1 MSQCNLRNSEI
12 SLLSKGLKFVPTRR
26 GINKTLIKEE
36 LEVYGGK
43 RRLMWHFRNERGS
56 LVIIL
61 LRKNLS
67 FDPKRK
73 DAAIQLYLSRLEEE
87 ISSLDCKA
95 GYSDLI
101 QGERDVICPLKNDNS
116 IIIKEA
122 DKGSAVVKEQCSS
135 G

>member
-1 MSQCNLRNSEI
+1 MVENVDLCGI
-12 SLLSKGLKFVPTRR
+12 FV
-26 GINKTLIKEE
+26 
-36 LEVYGGK
+36 
-43 RRLMWHFRNERGS
+43 MMRGS

-87 ISSLDCKA
+87 ISSLACKA

-101 QGERDVICPLKNDNS
+101 QGERDVVCPLKNDNS

-122 DKGSAVVKEQCSS
+122 DKGSAVVKEQCPS